1 MRQLEGLVHTF
12 AADHGLGDDDRAR
25 TIVVLEELLTNLSK
39 YGYPNQNESE
49 GTAEVTLELRG
60 DRLTIEFVD
69 DGCAFDPLAQAPPNL
84 DLPVES
90 RAVGGVGLQILR
102 ELSDEAEYVRR
113 EGRNVIRL
121 SRRVTWSR
129 RESR

>member
-1 MRQLEGLVHTF
+1 MGQLEGLVHTF
-12 AADHGLGDDDRAR
+12 AADHGLADDDKAR
-25 TIVVLEELLTNLSK
+25 TIVVLEELLTNLLK

-60 DRLTIEFVD
+60 DRLTIEFAD
-69 DGCAFDPLAQAPPNL
+69 DGCAFDPLAQAPPNF
-84 DLPVES
+84 DQPVES